1 MPVLISD
8 LWVPQIWIKG
18 VSEKQATFPVI
29 WNSGAVVRSNELNQ
43 IASGG
48 GITANVPFFKD
59 MTDQNDEV
67 QVENTGPSTDNGI
80 TSGIQIAPILN
91 RVTKNSATA
100 LSAAVSGAD
109 PVGQMTMAISERRAK
124 QRQKTLIALLRG
136 AFGTSAGAALG
147 NAAELAGVR
156 ITAADETGV
165 GATASE
171 TFGADLFINAK
182 ALLGELA
189 NELARGALFCH
200 SNILA
205 SLEKSDAASFKSGV
219 VSGLPFTV
227 RTYREVPVFVCDSLV
242 RAGTTNGSV
251 YDTYILGPGVIG
263 YGDKPQTPDTG
274 DTVDVATLQFDSDKD
289 KNNQIIYDRTRFL
302 MHLNGM
308 KWVGTPAAQSAT
320 NAELGTLANWDLA
333 VSSASR
339 VGAVCIVTNA

>member
-18 VSEKQATFPVI
+18 VAEKQATFPII
-29 WNSGAVVRSNELNQ
+29 WNSGAVVRSTQLNE

-80 TSGIQIAPILN
+80 TSGLQIAPILN

-100 LSAAVSGAD
+100 LSAAVSGSD
-109 PVGQMTMAISERRAK
+109 PVAQMTMAIAERRAK
-124 QRQKTLIALLRG
+124 QRQKTLISLLRG
-136 AFGTSAGAALG
+136 AFGTSAGAALA
-147 NAAELAGVR
+147 NAAVLAGVR
-156 ITAADETGV
+156 ITAADESGND
-165 GATASE
+165 ATAGQ
-171 TFGADLFINAK
+171 TFGSDLFINGK

-189 NELARGALFCH
+189 NDLARGALFVH
-200 SNILA
+200 STILA

-219 VSGLPFTV
+219 VSGLPFAV

-251 YDTYILGPGVIG
+251 YDSYILGPGIIG

-274 DTVDVATLQFDSDKD
+274 ETVDVSTLQFWADKD

-320 NAELGTLANWDLA
+320 NAELGTFGNWNLAF
-333 VSSASR
+333 SSASR
-339 VGAVCIVTNA
+339 VGAVCILTNA